1 MSFPKRKAQTRPPV
15 TLSELE
21 YALTNGGLEN
31 ARHEALLIAE
41 ELTGKSRASL
51 MLSDHA
57 LPAEADAMLQRRLNG
72 EPLQYILGKWDFYN
86 IQLKVSPAVLI
97 PRPET
102 ELLVE
107 MAISLLPPNGNFADL
122 CSGSGCIAAAI
133 AANRPD
139 ANGTAAELSKDAFGI
154 MCENFRA
161 LCLKDSLRP
170 VLADVTRD
178 IFSKD
183 EAFNVIVT
191 NPPYIALDEM
201 PSLARE
207 LSYEPKMAL
216 TDFSNGTTIIKKI
229 IDIYPQH
236 LKSGGVLLIEIG
248 ASQGESILNYAKAN
262 GLFAKLIRDLS
273 KLDRI
278 VAVANSADD
287 LARI

>member
-1 MSFPKRKAQTRPPV
+1 M

-170 VLADVTRD
+170 ILADVTRD

-207 LSYEPKMAL
+207 LSYEPQMAL